1 VNNIDKAAVLP
12 AGLTSAEAERLL
24 HAFGPNVV
32 PDAGHHGI
40 FSLVLGVLREP
51 MFLLLVVAAGLYLVL
66 GDFVEGAFLS
76 VFAVFDIALVVFQE
90 RRTERALEALRDLS
104 APHAVVIRDGRDQK
118 IPGKD
123 LVPGDLFRLIEGDRV
138 AADALVVACSG
149 LQADESLLTG
159 ESVPV
164 RKAASDVRPAASHP
178 GGDDL
183 PLVYSGTLVVSGQ
196 GLARVLD
203 TGSNTQ
209 IGKIGAS
216 LRSIKPDLSPLQ
228 KSTARLV
235 KKLGA
240 AGLAASAIIVVLYGV
255 TRGDW
260 MAGAL
265 AGISLAMSALPEE
278 FPMVLI
284 VFLAMGAL
292 RLSRYRVLTRRP
304 AAIETLGAAA
314 VLCVDKTG
322 TLTCNSMRVA
332 ALYAGGQT
340 CDVDGDPAEL
350 SEPFH
355 EVLEF
360 GILASK
366 PVTFDP
372 MDVAVKD
379 LGEKAL
385 AGTEH
390 LHRAWN
396 VVKEYELK
404 PGFLATSQVWRPD
417 HAVEGVRIVAAKGA
431 PEAVADL
438 CRLTE
443 CDKAS
448 TAEAIRRMA
457 GRGLRVLAVA
467 KGIAPA
473 GLLPP
478 EQQGFDYSF
487 VGLIG
492 YSDPIRLGVA
502 DSVAQCRRAGVAVA
516 MITGDYPA
524 TALAIGREAGLD
536 VEAGVLTGAEM
547 AVMTEA
553 ALIDRAR
560 KVRIFARMMPAQ
572 KLDLVRAFKAAGRVV
587 AMTGDGVN
595 DAPALKAAD
604 IGIAMGR
611 RGTDVARE
619 AADLVLLDDDFNAIV
634 RAVLE
639 GRRIYANL
647 RRSMRYLLAVHVPIA
662 GLALIPVALGWPVVF
677 FPAHIVFME
686 MIIDPVSSIG
696 FEAEPADPDAIDRP
710 PRPMD
715 EPLFRGGDFLR
726 ALLPGVAVLAA
737 ALGLDA
743 ALQAAGR
750 SPDAARTAIF
760 AAVVFGNLALLLA
773 SRSTQASLARTLGRR
788 NRPFWIITG
797 GTLACL
803 AAVSTFPPAMRLF
816 HFAPAA
822 LKDLLAAMGAG
833 LMVLAVTEA
842 AKFVR
847 RRTATPPA
855 QRAA

>member
-1 VNNIDKAAVLP
+1 MGSPA
-12 AGLTSAEAERLL
+12 AGLTSQEAERLL
-24 HAFGPNVV
+24 HAFGPNIL
-32 PDAGHHGI
+32 PDTQHHSI
-40 FSLVLGVLREP
+40 FGLILGVLREP
-51 MFLLLVVAAGLYLVL
+51 MFLLLVSAAGLYLVL
-66 GDFVEGAFLS
+66 GDLAEGAFLS
-76 VFAVFDIALVVFQE
+76 AFALFDIALVVFQE

-123 LVPGDLFRLIEGDRV
+123 LVPGDLFRLMEGGRV
-138 AADALVVACSG
+138 PADALVVSCSG

-164 RKAASDVRPAASHP
+164 RKAAAEIRPPAQPP
-178 GGDDL
+178 GGDDV
-183 PLVYSGTLVVSGQ
+183 PLVYSGTLIVSGQ

-203 TGSNTQ
+203 TGANTQ

-216 LRSIKPDLSPLQ
+216 LSSIKPELSPLQ

-240 AGLAASAIIVVLYGV
+240 AGLAASALIVVLYGL

-260 MAGAL
+260 MGGAL

-284 VFLAMGAL
+284 IFLSMGAL

-304 AAIETLGAAA
+304 AAIETLGAAG

-322 TLTCNSMRVA
+322 TLTCNTMRVA
-332 ALYAGGQT
+332 ALYAHGQVR
-340 CDVDGDPAEL
+340 DVAQSFEGLE
-350 SEPFH
+350 EPFH
-355 EVLEF
+355 EVVEF

-372 MDVAVKD
+372 MDVAVKA

-390 LHRAWN
+390 LHQAWS
-396 VVKEYELK
+396 VVKEYELR
-404 PGFLATSQVWRPD
+404 PGFLAMTQVWEADRSGPR
-417 HAVEGVRIVAAKGA
+417 VIAAKGA
-431 PEAVADL
+431 PEAIADL
-438 CRLTE
+438 CRLSEQEKERLTE
-443 CDKAS
+443 A
-448 TAEAIRRMA
+448 TRQLGAH
-457 GRGLRVLAVA
+457 GLRVLAVA
-467 KGIAPA
+467 KGYAPA
-473 GLLPP
+473 GTLPE
-478 EQQGFDYSF
+478 EQRGLAYTF

-492 YSDPIRLGVA
+492 YSDPLRAGVA
-502 DSVAQCRRAGVAVA
+502 DSIAQCRRAGIAVA

-553 ALIDRAR
+553 ALIAR
-560 KVRIFARMMPAQ
+560 VRQVRIFARMMPAQ
-572 KLDLVRAFKAAGRVV
+572 KLDLVRAFKGAGQVV

-595 DAPALKAAD
+595 DAPALKAAH
-604 IGIAMGR
+604 IGIAMGQ

-647 RRSMRYLLAVHVPIA
+647 RSSMRYLLAVHVPIA
-662 GLALIPVALGWPVVF
+662 GLALIPVALGWPVVL

-686 MIIDPVSSIG
+686 MIIDPVSSIV
-696 FEAEPADPDAIDRP
+696 FEAEPAGSDEIDRP
-710 PRPMD
+710 PRPLD

-726 ALLPGVAVLAA
+726 ALLPGLLVLVA
-737 ALGLDA
+737 AL
-743 ALQAAGR
+743 ALYAWVQAQGR
-750 SPDAARTAIF
+750 AVDSARTVIF

-773 SRSTQASLARTLGRR
+773 SRSTLEPLSRTLVRR

-797 GTLACL
+797 GTLAGL
-803 AAVSTFPPAMRLF
+803 AVVSIFPPAMSLF
-816 HFAPAA
+816 HFGPMAHLDMATA
-822 LKDLLAAMGAG
+822 LGAG
-833 LMVLAVTEA
+833 LSVLAATEV

-847 RRTATPPA
+847 RRMISAPA
-855 QRAA
+855 